1 MNEKDF
7 AELAAGAALHA
18 LSPEDEARF
27 RRTLDEHPEWERI
40 VEADAA
46 TAATLS
52 APFTG
57 EVPRPDI
64 RAALLSQIAHT
75 PQVQGAQTPQDGRT
89 DDEQAAP
96 AAASSGSADTSTVDS
111 IRPPRRWSRAIF
123 ALAACL
129 ALLVG
134 VGIGSVALNDY
145 LNRPASVVALEQ
157 ITGASDAAQASVTL
171 DDGTTATAHWSA
183 SLGSAVL
190 VTDGLAAPADGKTYE
205 MWFVRGE
212 TPVPAGV
219 FDADGTTATAVLSG
233 SMHEGDV
240 IAVTVEEEGGSPSG
254 LPTTDPIIA
263 IPTA

>member
-1 MNEKDF
+1 M
-7 AELAAGAALHA
+7 
-18 LSPEDEARF
+18 
-27 RRTLDEHPEWERI
+27 
-40 VEADAA
+40 
-46 TAATLS
+46 
-52 APFTG
+52 
-57 EVPRPDI
+57 
-64 RAALLSQIAHT
+64 
-75 PQVQGAQTPQDGRT
+75 
-89 DDEQAAP
+89 
-96 AAASSGSADTSTVDS
+96 
-111 IRPPRRWSRAIF
+111 
-123 ALAACL
+123 
-129 ALLVG
+129 
-134 VGIGSVALNDY
+134 
-145 LNRPASVVALEQ
+145 ALEQ

>member
-57 EVPRPDI
+57 DVPRPDI
-64 RAALLSQIAHT
+64 RAALLSRI
-75 PQVQGAQTPQDGRT
+75 AQTPQDGRA

-96 AAASSGSADTSTVDS
+96 AAAPSDATDTSTVDS

-233 SMHEGDV
+233 SMHEGDI

>member
-1 MNEKDF
+1 MNEKEF

-18 LSPEDEARF
+18 LSPEDEERF
-27 RRTLDEHPEWERI
+27 RRTLAEHPEWEHI
-40 VEADAA
+40 IAADAA
-46 TAATLS
+46 TAAQLS

-57 EVPRPDI
+57 EMPRPDI
-64 RAALLSQIAHT
+64 RAALLAQIVHT
-75 PQVQGAQTPQDGRT
+75 PQNGDEGART
-89 DDEQAAP
+89 DAP
-96 AAASSGSADTSTVDS
+96 AASGVHGTSTVDS

-134 VGIGSVALNDY
+134 VGVGAVALNDY

-157 ITGASDAAQASVTL
+157 IEGSSDAAQASVTL

-190 VTDGLAAPADGKTYE
+190 VTDGLAAPAEGKTYE
-205 MWFVRGE
+205 LWFVRGS
-212 TPVPAGV
+212 TPVSAGV

-240 IAVTVEEEGGSPSG
+240 IAVTVEQEGGSPSG
-254 LPTTDPIIA
+254 LPTTEPIIA

>member
-18 LSPEDEARF
+18 LSPEDEALF
-27 RRTLDEHPEWERI
+27 RRALAEHPEWEQI
-40 VEADAA
+40 VAADAA
-46 TAATLS
+46 TAAQLS
-52 APFTG
+52 APFTD

-64 RAALLSQIAHT
+64 RAALLAQIAHA
-75 PQVQGAQTPQDGRT
+75 PQTGGVEDQDASAT
-89 DDEQAAP
+89 AP
-96 AAASSGSADTSTVDS
+96 AAPTTSTMES

-134 VGIGSVALNDY
+134 VGVGAVALNDY

-157 ITGASDAAQASVTL
+157 IQGAGDAAEASVTL
-171 DDGTTATAHWSA
+171 DDGTTATAHWSP

-205 MWFVRGE
+205 MWFVRGA

-219 FDADGTTATAVLSG
+219 FDADGTTATAVLTG
-233 SMHEGDV
+233 DMHAGDV

>member
-7 AELAAGAALHA
+7 AELAAGAALNA
-18 LSPEDEARF
+18 LSPDDEQLF
-27 RRTLDEHPEWERI
+27 RRTLDEHPEWEHI
-40 VEADAA
+40 VAADVA
-46 TAATLS
+46 TAAQLS
-52 APFTG
+52 APFTD

-64 RAALLSQIAHT
+64 RAALLAQIAHT
-75 PQVQGAQTPQDGRT
+75 SQSART
-89 DDEQAAP
+89 EEQAAP
-96 AAASSGSADTSTVDS
+96 ASEATDTSTVDS